1 MNFCW
6 ADMPARE
13 HSRMV
18 IINDRTVLRERS
30 ERPMFWG
37 ASESEIERVGE
48 TMSSSLVWGRGV
60 G

>member
-1 MNFCW
+1 
-6 ADMPARE
+6 
-13 HSRMV
+13 MV